1 MPVMNG
7 IEATKILRGMGYDRP
22 IVALTANAI
31 VGQAEMFLQNG
42 FDAFITKPID
52 TRKLNAV
59 LKDFIRDKKPRETVN
74 TNTAG
79 AF

>member
-7 IEATKILRGMGYDRP
+7 IEATKIIRDMGYNRP
-22 IVALTANAI
+22 IVALTANAL
-31 VGQAEMFLQNG
+31 VGQAEVFLQNG

-59 LKDFIRDKKPRETVN
+59 LRDFVRDKKPPKTVDA
-74 TNTAG
+74 T
-79 AF
+79 